1 MAGALLKRRRLRAT
15 DAAVTAAAVFCTSA
29 ALGAQP
35 ASDALP
41 PGFHAKPLRI
51 IVTVPAGGSV
61 DSATRAMALKLS
73 ERHGVIVVV
82 DNRPGGTGSIAMNL
96 TAQAAPDGHTL
107 MSASNSMLVTGV
119 LKKVPYDIRTAFDPV
134 VQMTA
139 GAYVLVVTPSL
150 PVHNLKELIAYAK
163 ARPGALIFGSPGIAS
178 IIHLST
184 EILNHTAGRLDMVH
198 VPYKGNSMA
207 IVDLIAGRLQ
217 VLVAAGVGV
226 APHIRTGKLRGIAVT
241 SQTRMPAAPE
251 LPTLVESGLPGLILD
266 NLYGL
271 YAPAGVSRA
280 VVSSLNRQISRVMN
294 TPEMRDKLAADG
306 AEPAPP
312 HTPAEFRAAVI
323 RQINQWDKFI
333 TASGLKLD

>member
-1 MAGALLKRRRLRAT
+1 MTTVDEKTLMAT
-15 DAAVTAAAVFCTSA
+15 VAAAAIFCTSA

-35 ASDALP
+35 VSDTLP
-41 PGFHAKPLRI
+41 PSFHTKPLRI

-61 DSATRAMALKLS
+61 DSATRAMTLKLS

-82 DNRPGGTGSIAMNL
+82 DNRPGGTGAIAMNL

-119 LKKVPYDIRTAFDPV
+119 LKKVPYDSRTAFEPV

-139 GAYVLVVTPSL
+139 GAYVLVATPSL
-150 PVHNLKELIAYAK
+150 PVHNVKELIAYAK
-163 ARPGALIFGSPGIAS
+163 AKPGALKFGSPGIAS

-226 APHIRTGKLRGIAVT
+226 APHIRSGKLRGIAVT

-251 LPTLVESGLPGLILD
+251 LPTLAESGLPGLILD
-266 NLYGL
+266 NMCGL
-271 YAPAGVSRA
+271 YAPAGVPPT

-312 HTPAEFRAAVI
+312 HTPAEFKTAVI

-333 TASGLKLD
+333 TTSGIKLD

>member
-1 MAGALLKRRRLRAT
+1 M
-15 DAAVTAAAVFCTSA
+15 
-29 ALGAQP
+29 
-35 ASDALP
+35 SDALP
-41 PGFHAKPLRI
+41 AHYQTKPLRI

-73 ERHGVIVVV
+73 ERQGVTVVV

-96 TAQAAPDGHTL
+96 TAQSAPDGHTL

-150 PVHNLKELIAYAK
+150 PVHSLKELIAYAK
-163 ARPGALIFGSPGIAS
+163 AKPGALKFGSPGIAS

-198 VPYKGNSMA
+198 VPYKGNSTA
-207 IVDLIAGRLQ
+207 IIDLISGRIQ

-226 APHIRTGKLRGIAVT
+226 APHIRSGKLRGIAVT
-241 SQTRMPAAPE
+241 SQTRMSAVPD
-251 LPTLVESGLPGLILD
+251 LLTLAESGLPGLILD
-266 NLYGL
+266 NMYGL
-271 YAPAGVSRA
+271 YAPAGVQAA
-280 VVSSLNRQISRVMN
+280 VLSALNQQVSRVMN

-312 HTPAEFRAAVI
+312 HTLADFKATVM
-323 RQINQWDKFI
+323 RQIDQWEKFI
-333 TASGLKLD
+333 TTSGIKLE